1 MLSTNSSNSNS
12 ANEDLRLQECFS
24 DDNGKTSSRY
34 RDNCLKLNKL
44 SHLEELEE
52 EGRGVGAGGS
62 IEETGKV
69 KFYVKYFTF
78 IKMQTKL
85 HWLFLLLYHSIAVTT
100 GVKREVFP
108 KHQRNAN
115 IQCHRPPDLDYIGQ
129 PVVLYREVFSQFLR
143 DCSTIE

>member
-44 SHLEELEE
+44 SHLE
-52 EGRGVGAGGS
+52 GS

-100 GVKREVFP
+100 GVKLFP